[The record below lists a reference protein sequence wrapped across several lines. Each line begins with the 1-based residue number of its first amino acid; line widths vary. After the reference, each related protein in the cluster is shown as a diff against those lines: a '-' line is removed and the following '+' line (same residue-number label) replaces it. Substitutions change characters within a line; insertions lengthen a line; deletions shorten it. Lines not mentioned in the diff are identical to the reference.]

1 MNLKLVSKKLKKT
14 IKLIQLLLL
23 LVMKFIFKIFFLKI
37 IVILSFNQLSYAS
50 TNNEAYKAVTAAQ
63 KCYRSLPSHFQKGSI
78 LDMIYNA
85 RKYYV
90 DGSKYE
96 KMGRSDFSK
105 SYYRTAIQYSNALR
119 RSGRAV
125 GSKVC

>member
-1 MNLKLVSKKLKKT
+1 
-14 IKLIQLLLL
+14 
-23 LVMKFIFKIFFLKI
+23 
-37 IVILSFNQLSYAS
+37 
-50 TNNEAYKAVTAAQ
+50 
-63 KCYRSLPSHFQKGSI
+63 
-78 LDMIYNA
+78 MIYNA